1 MSEAVEMGK
10 TLSIVIGG
18 LVVFVGLVL
27 LINWWY
33 EFLFLLKGVVPAL
46 LILGG
51 VIALF
56 AGLAE
61 LKDTLKD
68 KK

>member
-1 MSEAVEMGK
+1 MGK
-10 TLSIVIGG
+10 TLSIAIGG

>member
-1 MSEAVEMGK
+1 MGK
-10 TLSIVIGG
+10 TLSIAVGG

-33 EFLFLLKGVVPAL
+33 EFLFLLKGTIPVL

>member
-1 MSEAVEMGK
+1 MGK
-10 TLSIVIGG
+10 TLSIAVGG

-33 EFLFLLKGVVPAL
+33 EFLFLLKGTIPAL

>member
-1 MSEAVEMGK
+1 MRK
-10 TLSIVIGG
+10 TLSLAIGS

-27 LINWWY
+27 LIIWWY
-33 EFLFLLKGVVPAL
+33 EFLFLLKGTIPVL

-56 AGLAE
+56 AGFAE